1 MADMDQLDLA
11 LRFGSAL
18 GLGVLLGLERER
30 SKSKDHSFAGVRTI
44 GLIALAGALAA
55 YFDALLGLPWL
66 ALSLFA
72 AVVLLVV
79 VSYAVTALRGE
90 LGITTEVTALLAF
103 LLGWLCMRDHI
114 ALAAS
119 LAVASALV
127 LALKDWLHR
136 LAQRIESRDVEATLK
151 FAIVTLIILP
161 LVPNEQF
168 GPAPFDVLNPQQIWL
183 MVVLISAVNFA
194 SYILVKV
201 VGPEHGFG
209 VTGLL
214 GGLVSSTAV
223 SLGFAQRSRKQP
235 EHSPA
240 LALGILL
247 AWTVMFVRVLIIV
260 AIVNLALAR
269 QLLPV
274 MSGLALASLVL
285 CYGLWRG
292 RARSPDTADVK
303 AGENPFEL
311 WRAIQ
316 FGLAFAVV
324 MFAAR
329 AAEVYLGETGLYLAG
344 AVAGLTDVDAITLSM
359 ANLAKAD
366 ATRLGAAA
374 ITVVIAT
381 GANTL
386 VKTGMALAL
395 GAPALKRLV
404 GGAALVLLA
413 VGALLVTL
421 T

>member
-1 MADMDQLDLA
+1 MNRMDEFDLA

-30 SKSKDHSFAGVRTI
+30 TKSREHSFAGVRTI

-72 AVVLLVV
+72 AVAVLVV

-103 LLGWLCMRDHI
+103 LLGWLCMREHI

-168 GPAPFDVLNPQQIWL
+168 GPAPLDVLNPHQLWL

-223 SLGFAQRSRKQP
+223 SLGFAQRSRQQP
-235 EHSPA
+235 EHAPA

-247 AWTVMFVRVLIIV
+247 AWTVMFVRVLVIV

-274 MSGLALASLVL
+274 MGGLALVSLAL
-285 CYGLWRG
+285 CYGLWR
-292 RARSPDTADVK
+292 RHARIPGTADVK

-316 FGLAFAVV
+316 FGLAFGVV
-324 MFAAR
+324 IFAAR

-344 AVAGLTDVDAITLSM
+344 AVAGLTDVDAISLSM

-366 ATRLGAAA
+366 ATSLTAAA
-374 ITVVIAT
+374 VTVVIAT

-395 GAPALKRLV
+395 GAAPLKRLV
-404 GGAALVLLA
+404 GGAALVLFVA
-413 VGALLVTL
+413 GALLL
-421 T
+421 ALA